1 MTAIKVDQ
9 TTFDINTTSL
19 SGLQLTKP
27 DGDPEPEFDIV
38 MVDNVEIKVNG
49 LVGIKQQSQAP
60 ILKRTKIAISQAP
73 VDTLEDA
80 MEMDDE
86 EETNGDDVYTDFDMD
101 APTDE
106 EESQKEI
113 VVGTESENKT
123 KEFSTGKEKQPGSG
137 KARIPDARHSRA
149 PRQITSLEP
158 LFQDVVAPDSL
169 ERNAVVEEANVYTS
183 VPEQGKRIE
192 KLVDPAKVC
201 KKTTLPAHPFL
212 FLLHSFTLT

>member
-9 TTFDINTTSL
+9 TTFDINATSL
-19 SGLQLTKP
+19 PGLQLAKP
-27 DGDPEPEFDIV
+27 DGDPESESDIV

-60 ILKRTKIAISQAP
+60 ILKRTEIATSQVPA
-73 VDTLEDA
+73 DTLEDA

-106 EESQKEI
+106 EGSQKEI
-113 VVGTESENKT
+113 FVCPESEKT
-123 KEFSTGKEKQPGSG
+123 KEFPTREEKQLGSG
-137 KARIPDARHSRA
+137 KARIPDARYSRA

-169 ERNAVVEEANVYTS
+169 EKSAVVEEANVSTS

-201 KKTTLPAHPFL
+201 QKTTLPAHPFL